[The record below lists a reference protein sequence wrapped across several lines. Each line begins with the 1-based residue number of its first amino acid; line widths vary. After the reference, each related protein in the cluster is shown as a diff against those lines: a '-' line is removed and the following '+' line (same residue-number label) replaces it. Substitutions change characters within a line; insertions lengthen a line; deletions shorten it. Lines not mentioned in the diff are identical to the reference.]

1 VTVRSDSRQVSGCS
15 GLILNDSLVEK
26 ALSFL
31 EIRSAFM
38 NTQSFD
44 EVLPEDAE
52 VSLYA
57 PFLPDSNTSVAR
69 ADCGIAQ
76 AFYDQRPNGATVII
90 NPVLGQQPGT
100 TFRIHVNDIMRV
112 DSQQAK
118 STNDAVTLH
127 IPKNLLRSDPGF
139 VNKLNYSVE
148 RTTSPEET
156 YEPPLTILYN
166 AVRPG
171 MEDQNGDEGHSELK
185 FELPREVLEDGIDA
199 DRAAKGVLCHFCYPY
214 CRPFDR
220 IVLNC
225 NGHDVVWVVHPD
237 EAPATPTSTPTCIE
251 RLLEKADLEAA
262 GDHLEFSFTY
272 TVYDEIGNGADLNS
286 PWSAA
291 IRVVVDLGGARMTA
305 PDIAEDPDDPHDAP
319 ETIDLNKLGNK
330 DLTIQV
336 HVLEPLWATNDTVR
350 VKYTATPGSGPVVAH
365 TVEEQVGRL
374 PFVHR
379 LMIPNAKVIGDSLV
393 AVLYEQ
399 IRGGIVIATS
409 KVARARVIVKPVI
422 LAVKNSSGLDVQNG
436 GTVSDNKVVLS
447 GSALAGMVLRVFDG
461 EVFVEEIQTGANYKW
476 QSKLLPIAVG
486 QHSFTVKEKTGNQ
499 FESDPWR
506 FERLALSIDRT
517 QMKLDGFSVKV
528 PQWPKTGEDSLGNT
542 GVRVPTGGVPPYDY
556 ASSDPLTV
564 PVTAAGK
571 VTGLKQG
578 VATIYVTDR
587 EGETVSYLVAVT
599 NVFQLQIS
607 AEKLRS
613 DDAIAWMHTLGGL
626 NVYNF
631 IFTRD
636 VRRVYFPSIPER
648 INTCHLSGSFYTY
661 MRTDMSFYGVAS
673 LAVLTSWCLLP
684 L

>member
-1 VTVRSDSRQVSGCS
+1 
-15 GLILNDSLVEK
+15 
-26 ALSFL
+26 
-31 EIRSAFM
+31 M
-38 NTQSFD
+38 NTQSCD
-44 EVLPEDAE
+44 EVLSEDAE
-52 VSLYA
+52 VTLYA
-57 PFLPDSNTSVAR
+57 PQLPDSNTSVAG
-69 ADCGIAQ
+69 ADCGIAK
-76 AFYDQRPNGATVII
+76 AFYDLRPNGATVII
-90 NPVLGQQPGT
+90 NPVLAQQPKD
-100 TFRIHVNDIMRV
+100 TFSIHVNGIMRV
-112 DSQQAK
+112 DSQQSQ
-118 STNDAVTLH
+118 STDDAVTLH

-139 VNKLNYSVE
+139 VNELTYTVK
-148 RTTSPEET
+148 RTTGAEDT
-156 YEPPLTILYN
+156 YEPPWTILYN
-166 AVRPG
+166 AIRPG
-171 MEDQNGDEGHSELK
+171 MEDKNGDEGHSEL
-185 FELPREVLEDGIDA
+185 ELGLPRDVLEDGIDA
-199 DRAAKGVLCHFCYPY
+199 DRAAQGVQVWFSYPY
-214 CRPFDR
+214 CRPYDR

-225 NGHDVVWVVHPD
+225 NGHDVEWVVHPD
-237 EAPATPTSTPTCIE
+237 EAPATPTSTPTRIG

-262 GDHLEFSFTY
+262 GDHPQFSFTY
-272 TVYDEIGNGADLNS
+272 TVFDQIGNGADLNS

-291 IRVVVDLGGARMTA
+291 IRIVVDLKGARMTA
-305 PDIAEDPDDPHDAP
+305 PDVAEDPDDPHDAP

-365 TVEEQVGRL
+365 TVDQLVGRL

-379 LMIPNAKVIGDSLV
+379 LMIPNAKVIGDSVV

-399 IRGGIVIATS
+399 VRGGVIATS

-422 LAVKNSSGLDVQNG
+422 LEVKNSSGADVQNG
-436 GTVSDNKVVLS
+436 GTISDNKVVLS

-461 EVFVEEIQTGANYKW
+461 EAFIEEIQTGSNYKW

-556 ASSDPLTV
+556 ASSDPLTA
-564 PVTAAGK
+564 PVTVAGK

-599 NVFQLQIS
+599 NVYRLQIS
-607 AEKLRS
+607 DQAIGFLQAE
-613 DDAIAWMHTLGGL
+613 AWMNSLEGRPTYDGGFRNDIL
-626 NVYNF
+626 
-631 IFTRD
+631 
-636 VRRVYFPSIPER
+636 RVYVPPIRTSHVWTCATFGRFGGFMTVEYRFQTTTGSPLFP
-648 INTCHLSGSFYTY
+648 
-661 MRTDMSFYGVAS
+661 A
-673 LAVLTSWCLLP
+673 WCLVP
-684 L
+684 M